1 MESSSFQAG
10 WTSVTSGSDS
20 LRQFAYR
27 LLHARSPPTAH
38 LLSDIRIALV
48 VVFVYLTSLYALGRR
63 VLTPQKASLLQ
74 KLAIIHN
81 IILSIASFIMN
92 LHVTHALISISRT
105 QHWHASFCTPY
116 KTPLPKPLLSSL
128 YLFYLSKFY
137 ELLDTFILLLR
148 NKPLTLL
155 HVWHHSSVIFSV
167 WGWLE
172 YGVTVGGYGVWFN
185 TFVHIFMYAYF
196 ALRLARIRLP
206 FKRII
211 TLTQIVQFVTG
222 FASLIPVTWLYKTR
236 GKCNGLLGLIV
247 TSFINGSYLLLFL
260 RFYSKSYKS
269 NSSLSHHQKKQS

>member
-1 MESSSFQAG
+1 MESRSFQAG
-10 WTSVTSGSDS
+10 WTSATSGSDS
-20 LRQFAYR
+20 LRRFVNR
-27 LLHARSPPTAH
+27 LLHARSPSSAF

-48 VVFVYLTSLYALGRR
+48 IVFVYLTSLYALGRR
-63 VLTPQKASLLQ
+63 VLPPHKASLLQ
-74 KLAIIHN
+74 KVAILHN
-81 IILSIASFIMN
+81 VILSIASLIMN
-92 LHVTHALISISRT
+92 LHVTRALFSVMRT

-116 KTPLPKPLLSSL
+116 KIPLPKPLLSSI
-128 YLFYLSKFY
+128 YFFYLSKFH

-172 YGVTVGGYGVWFN
+172 YGVTIGGYGVWFN

-211 TLTQIVQFVTG
+211 TLTQIVQFMTG
-222 FASLIPVTWLYKTR
+222 FATLIPFTWLYITK
-236 GKCNGLLGLIV
+236 GACNGVPGLIF
-247 TSFINGSYLLLFL
+247 TAFINGSYLILFI
-260 RFYSKSYKS
+260 RFYSRSYKS
-269 NSSLSHHQKKQS
+269 SSSPQQQKKQS